1 MKTKTS
7 ESKTNSCVVAYNN
20 YIDFIIV
27 IYNILISLIIILLKE
42 IAKKHITIYNQGTT
56 EGNFTENQ
64 GFLLSDNL

>member
-27 IYNILISLIIILLKE
+27 IYNILISSIIILLK
-42 IAKKHITIYNQGTT
+42 KKKLINDDLVIFI
-56 EGNFTENQ
+56 NFLFFDSN
-64 GFLLSDNL
+64 FILIKI

>member
-27 IYNILISLIIILLKE
+27 IYNILISLIIILLK
-42 IAKKHITIYNQGTT
+42 KK
-56 EGNFTENQ
+56 
-64 GFLLSDNL
+64 NL